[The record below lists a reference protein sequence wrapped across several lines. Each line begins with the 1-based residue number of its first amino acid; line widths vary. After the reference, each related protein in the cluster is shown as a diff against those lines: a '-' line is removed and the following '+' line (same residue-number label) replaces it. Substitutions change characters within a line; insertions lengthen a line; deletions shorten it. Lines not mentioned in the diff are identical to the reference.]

1 MNVFMRLYDKT
12 LLSIGNVHK
21 IKKLSQFWVDM
32 RS

>member
-1 MNVFMRLYDKT
+1 MYIYELYDKT

-21 IKKLSQFWVDM
+21 ITKLSQFRVDM